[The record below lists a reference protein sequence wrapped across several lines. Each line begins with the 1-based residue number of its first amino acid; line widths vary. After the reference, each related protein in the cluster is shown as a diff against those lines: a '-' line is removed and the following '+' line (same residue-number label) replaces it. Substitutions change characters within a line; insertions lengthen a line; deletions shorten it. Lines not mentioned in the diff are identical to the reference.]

1 MIRDEIRFSFLL
13 LFFFVTF
20 RMNIKYLSRSISMRI
35 KDCRYRV
42 VCSRSEEILR
52 FTNLTTVLRFSLIHQ
67 LPIFDD
73 GSLPSSFVSFLNWF
87 LSNHVEPRIS
97 LIFTIT
103 PFTLVQSLRCTK
115 STILFLLDDRE
126 KYTVF
131 PSRWRNLLI
140 PRFSLLKWSTT
151 RSQD

>member
-1 MIRDEIRFSFLL
+1 MIRDEIRFSFL

-42 VCSRSEEILR
+42 VCSRSEELLR

-73 GSLPSSFVSFLNWF
+73 HSLSSSLFFSVFNWF
-87 LSNHVEPRIS
+87 LSNHIEPRIS
-97 LIFTIT
+97 LTFTIT
-103 PFTLVQSLRCTK
+103 PFILVQSLRCTK

-151 RSQD
+151 RSQG